1 MMVSPRPDPRTE
13 EAGTTRAG
21 KNDERVA
28 TDIGYADEES
38 DLQEDYSVQY
48 WSGRMPERKG
58 VTIGYADTLS
68 AAWALVRDN
77 RHRSG
82 SMGWLW
88 ILDRTTDRA
97 LFDLRE
103 PRRGLT
109 IKAPRSEFGSAD

>member
-1 MMVSPRPDPRTE
+1 MVCPRPDPRTE
-13 EAGTTRAG
+13 EAGTTRAEENG
-21 KNDERVA
+21 EQDA
-28 TDIGYADEES
+28 ADSGYADEES
-38 DLQEDYSVQY
+38 DLRDDYSVQY
-48 WSGRMPERKG
+48 WGGRMPERKG

-77 RHRSG
+77 RYRSR